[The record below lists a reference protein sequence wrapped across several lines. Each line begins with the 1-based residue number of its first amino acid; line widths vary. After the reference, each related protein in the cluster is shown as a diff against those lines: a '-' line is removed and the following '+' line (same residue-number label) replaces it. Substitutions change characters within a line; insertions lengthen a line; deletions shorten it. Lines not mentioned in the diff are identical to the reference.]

1 MKVLYIHQYFTTP
14 SGFGGV
20 RSFQF
25 AKHLIS
31 EGHEVK
37 MICASNSASN
47 TGLKNNFTFFSRKGV
62 YQEIEI
68 KEYNLFYSN
77 KMNKFQRSLKF
88 LLFTLFS
95 IIDVL
100 TNKYDL
106 IICSSTPLTVGIPG
120 MISKILRKKKFVFE
134 VRDKWPDLLISM
146 GVIKNKFFIYI
157 LKFLE
162 ITIYKTADKIIT
174 LAPGIS
180 ESIISQDIP
189 SNKIKMIPNGCDFDL
204 FQIKKNINTKVDK
217 YNYLFNNNEDLIAI
231 YAGTHGLANGL
242 NYLIKTAKIL
252 KDEKVNNIKII
263 LIGDGLMKNKLIQYA
278 KIYSLNNIFFLNKIE
293 KNKLNYIFSKSDVGL
308 QILAN
313 VKPFYN
319 GTSPNKFFDYLSADL
334 PIIINYPG
342 WLSNLVKEY
351 KCGFEVLA
359 DSPDDLARLLIKL
372 KNNKNILL
380 RKKNNSFNLAKENFN
395 RSELKKEWLEW
406 ILDEKK

>member
-1 MKVLYIHQYFTTP
+1 
-14 SGFGGV
+14 
-20 RSFQF
+20 
-25 AKHLIS
+25 
-31 EGHEVK
+31 

-157 LKFLE
+157 FKFLE

-278 KIYSLNNIFFLNKIE
+278 KTYSLNNIFFLNKIE

-313 VKPFYN
+313 V
-319 GTSPNKFFDYLSADL
+319 S
-334 PIIINYPG
+334 
-342 WLSNLVKEY
+342 
-351 KCGFEVLA
+351 
-359 DSPDDLARLLIKL
+359 
-372 KNNKNILL
+372 
-380 RKKNNSFNLAKENFN
+380 
-395 RSELKKEWLEW
+395 
-406 ILDEKK
+406 